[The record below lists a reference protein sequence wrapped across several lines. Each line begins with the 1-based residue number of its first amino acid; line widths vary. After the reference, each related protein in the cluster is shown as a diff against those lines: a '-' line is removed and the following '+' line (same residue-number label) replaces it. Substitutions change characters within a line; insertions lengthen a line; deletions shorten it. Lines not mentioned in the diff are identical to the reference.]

1 MIFLFSQQSFS
12 MGCLIRGG
20 GRIVPL
26 QVFKGKGR
34 HARRVIHTREGS
46 LLFRLF
52 TNWLRR
58 GAFPAR

>member
-1 MIFLFSQQSFS
+1 MDPMI
-12 MGCLIRGG
+12 REGG
-20 GRIVPL
+20 GAVPL

-34 HARRVIHTREGS
+34 HARRVIHTRQGS

-52 TNWLRR
+52 TDWLRR

>member
-1 MIFLFSQQSFS
+1 
-12 MGCLIRGG
+12 MGCLIRGEE
-20 GRIVPL
+20 RIVPL

-34 HARRVIHTREGS
+34 YARRVIHTREGS